1 MTHARI
7 SSYSGALLTLVLAAS
22 PATAWEPTKPVE
34 IVVAAGAGGASD
46 QMARMMQAAI
56 QKNSLMKQPIVVSL
70 KGGASGAEAL
80 IYMKQSAGD
89 ANRLLLA
96 YSLIYMLPLS
106 AKIPFNWRE
115 LSPIAVTA
123 LDQFVL
129 WDNTTLPYKT
139 TQEFV
144 AAAKAAKPP
153 FKMGGTGSKRED
165 QVLTVFMEKKTG
177 AKFLYLPYKS
187 GGEAATQ
194 LVGDHTQ
201 ANVNNP
207 SENLEV
213 WRAGQVRAL
222 CVFDKER
229 IAYKAKVTDTQS
241 WNDIPTCKEEGLDV
255 QYLMLR
261 AFFLPGKVTAEQ
273 SAFYV
278 DLLKKVSQTAEYKD
292 YLEKQALKP
301 SFLTGKDMLSFLE
314 EDDKLNTQLMTEA
327 GFVAK

>member
-1 MTHARI
+1 MRKVT
-7 SSYSGALLTLVLAAS
+7 GVVVGLLLAAGAAPS
-22 PATAWEPTKPVE
+22 LAWEPTKPVE

-56 QKNSLMKQPIVVSL
+56 QKNGLMKAPVVVSL

-80 IYMKQSAGD
+80 MYMKSSDGD
-89 ANRLLLA
+89 ANKVLIA

-106 AKIPFNWRE
+106 AKIPFNWRD
-115 LSPIAVTA
+115 LTPVAVVA
-123 LDQFVL
+123 MDQFVL
-129 WDNTTLPYKT
+129 WDNAAGQKSVKD
-139 TQEFV
+139 FI
-144 AAAKAAKPP
+144 AAAKASASP

-165 QVLTVFMEKKTG
+165 HVLTICMEKKTG
-177 AKFLYLPYKS
+177 AKFSYLPYKS

-194 LVGDHTQ
+194 LVGSHTE

-229 IAYKAKVTDTQS
+229 ISYTTKVTETQS

-261 AFFLPGKVTAEQ
+261 AMFLPGNVSQEQ
-273 SAFYV
+273 QAFYV
-278 DLLKKVSQTAEYKD
+278 DLFQKISQTPEYRD
-292 YLEKQALKP
+292 YMEKQALKP
-301 SFLTGKDMLSFLE
+301 IFLKGQEMLKFLE
-314 EDDKLNTQLMTEA
+314 EDDALNKSLMTEA
-327 GFVAK
+327 GFAAP

>member
-1 MTHARI
+1 VGHILKAAA
-7 SSYSGALLTLVLAAS
+7 ALTAMIAS
-22 PATAWEPTKPVE
+22 APAFAAWEPTKPVE

-56 QKNSLMKQPIVVSL
+56 QKNNLMKQPMVVSL

-80 IYMKQSAGD
+80 MYMKSSDGD
-89 ANRLLLA
+89 ANKVLIA

-106 AKIPFNWRE
+106 AKIPFNWRD
-115 LSPIAVTA
+115 LTPVSVVAM
-123 LDQFVL
+123 DQFVL
-129 WDNTTLPYKT
+129 WDNAEGPKT
-139 TQEFV
+139 VKDFI
-144 AAAKAAKPP
+144 AAAKAASSP

-165 QVLTVFMEKKTG
+165 HVLTVFMEQKTG
-177 AKFLYLPYKS
+177 AKFSYLPYKS

-194 LVGDHTQ
+194 LVGKHTES
-201 ANVNNP
+201 NVNNP

-229 IAYKAKVTDTQS
+229 ISYKSKVTETQS

-261 AFFLPGKVTAEQ
+261 AMFLPGKVTPEQ
-273 SAFYV
+273 QAFYV
-278 DLLKKVSQTAEYKD
+278 DLFQKVTQTPEYRD
-292 YLEKQALKP
+292 YMEKQALKP
-301 SFLTGKDMLSFLE
+301 IFLTGKDMLKFLE
-314 EDDKLNTQLMTEA
+314 EDDKLNTSLMNEA